1 MARVG
6 SSGTRHETPTLCEGG
21 QGASAAIHIIHRN
34 SGGVNCSAN
43 RNWLVIQTNMQADSH
58 TSPLLQQPYLP
69 IRYYHC
75 VTPVESKLDI
85 LNYQDILQGGIL
97 YRPLDL

>member
-1 MARVG
+1 MRRLHCVK
-6 SSGTRHETPTLCEGG
+6 GG
-21 QGASAAIHIIHRN
+21 KELVLQSILSTVTIG
-34 SGGVNCSAN
+34 GGVNCSAN
-43 RNWLVIQTNMQADSH
+43 RNWLVIQTNMQAESH

-69 IRYYHC
+69 VRYYHC

-85 LNYQDILQGGIL
+85 LNYQDILQGCIL